1 MPWKECSVKPSL
13 TRIAF
18 SDFISYSFIK
28 PNGRR
33 LTRTTAG
40 VGEKGTRYCSA
51 LRSVLQLMNWRGLV
65 CEGAKTDPNTIA
77 EAVTTCPNV
86 Y

>member
-1 MPWKECSVKPSL
+1 MPWKGCSVKPSL

-33 LTRTTAG
+33 LTRTTG
-40 VGEKGTRYCSA
+40 
-51 LRSVLQLMNWRGLV
+51 
-65 CEGAKTDPNTIA
+65 GAKGNTILLCSQ
-77 EAVTTCPNV
+77 VCFTTYELV
-86 Y
+86 GTSVRRRKD